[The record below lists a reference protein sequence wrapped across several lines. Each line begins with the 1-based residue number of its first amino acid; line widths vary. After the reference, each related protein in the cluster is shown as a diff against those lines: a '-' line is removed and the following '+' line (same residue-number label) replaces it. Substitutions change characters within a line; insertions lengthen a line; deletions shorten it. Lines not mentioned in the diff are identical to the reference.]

1 MCPAAFLASGT
12 VHIKGENPFASCAT
26 RVSERAPLAAERLL
40 MLGKPLVLL
49 LLLLLL
55 LRLCLSFALEDYI
68 LKFDGERP
76 RVLRHE
82 SAAAAGAT
90 L

>member
-1 MCPAAFLASGT
+1 M
-12 VHIKGENPFASCAT
+12 
-26 RVSERAPLAAERLL
+26 LL
-40 MLGKPLVLL
+40 M
-49 LLLLLL
+49 LLLL

-76 RVLRHE
+76 KVLGHE
-82 SAAAAGAT
+82 AAAAAVAT